1 MPSSRGSIRFLSS
14 LAAVVS
20 LLYPVLVLFGLK
32 YLPPGVIVIAFAAVI
47 GVRLWLGRRG
57 PVDIVLGLAVCVAL
71 GLLALDARLAVL
83 IHPVLVNFGFAV
95 VFGVTL
101 WSPPPMVERIAR
113 LTDPDLPQAAN
124 PYLRNVTIAWLC
136 FFILN
141 GSAASW
147 TVMFGTVQQ
156 WTLYNGFIAY
166 LLIGAMFAGEF
177 VLRRF
182 FMRRAEPPPLRPT
195 S

>member
-1 MPSSRGSIRFLSS
+1 MPSSKGSIRLLSS

-20 LLYPVLVLFGLK
+20 LLYPVLVLVGLK

-47 GVRLWLGRRG
+47 GLRLSLGRRG
-57 PVDIVLGLAVCVAL
+57 PVDIVLALAVCIAL
-71 GLLALDARLAVL
+71 GLLAIDARLAVL

-95 VFGVTL
+95 VFGITL

-113 LTDPDLPQAAN
+113 LTDPDLPIAAN
-124 PYLRNVTIAWLC
+124 PYLRTVTVAWLC

-141 GSAASW
+141 GLAATW
-147 TVMFGTVQQ
+147 TVVFGTVRE

-166 LLIGAMFAGEF
+166 ILIGAMFAGEF
-177 VLRRF
+177 ILRRF
-182 FMRRAEPPPLRPT
+182 FMRRAEPTL
-195 S
+195 

>member
-1 MPSSRGSIRFLSS
+1 MLSSRASPRLISS

-32 YLPPGVIVIAFAAVI
+32 YLPPGIIVVTFAIIVGLRI
-47 GVRLWLGRRG
+47 WLGRRG
-57 PVDIVLGLAVCVAL
+57 PVEIVLALTVCAAL

-95 VFGVTL
+95 VFGLTL

-113 LTDPDLPQAAN
+113 LATPDLPPEAA
-124 PYLRNVTIAWLC
+124 PYLRNVTIAWLG

-141 GSAASW
+141 GLAAAW
-147 TVMFGTVQQ
+147 TVAYGTIEQ

-166 LLIGAMFAGEF
+166 LLIGAMFSGEF
-177 VLRRF
+177 ILRRW
-182 FMRRAEPPPLRPT
+182 FMRRAGQSP
-195 S
+195 